1 MSSPYKR
8 RRPSLVRNF
17 WVYRRLVG
25 LAVIVGLM
33 LGFIW
38 ANNTDVT
45 VTFPFR
51 LWTVQGKLWLV
62 IVLSALAGSV
72 VTALALAVFYAVR
85 QVHMS
90 AGGHT
95 DDVANRLPDDR
106 PPADYASKAS
116 EATPGRHWES

>member
-1 MSSPYKR
+1 MASPYKR

-33 LGFIW
+33 LAFAW

-51 LWTVQGKLWLV
+51 LWTMQGKLWLV
-62 IVLSALAGSV
+62 IVLSALAGSI

-85 QVHMS
+85 QVHV
-90 AGGHT
+90 ATGRHT
-95 DDVANRLPDDR
+95 DDVENRLPDDR

-116 EATPGRHWES
+116 EAPPDRHWD